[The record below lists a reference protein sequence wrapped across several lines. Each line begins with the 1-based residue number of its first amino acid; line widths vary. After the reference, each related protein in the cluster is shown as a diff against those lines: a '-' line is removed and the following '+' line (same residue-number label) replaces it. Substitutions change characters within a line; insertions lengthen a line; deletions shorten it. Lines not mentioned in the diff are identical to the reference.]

1 MVKTSP
7 QSLNVTSNKP
17 FSLTCSVRAEHEGN
31 PVNTI
36 IQWIHIDPSSNKM
49 KTALEAPLVSVP
61 QYGSGLSSSTLD
73 QFLTLAVLEYQV
85 VESVTE
91 SSTFIYHC
99 EATAL
104 NTTSFSDTTVF
115 VIVDT
120 GMLYLYCIYTIVR
133 HCNCRCRHKCY
144 H

>member
-17 FSLTCSVRAEHEGN
+17 FSLNCTVRAEHEGN

-49 KTALEAPLVSVP
+49 KTALEDPSVFDNSSVP
-61 QYGSGLSSSTLD
+61 QYGSGLLSSSPLD
-73 QFLTLAVLEYQV
+73 QFLTPAVLEYQI

-91 SSTFIYHC
+91 SSTIIYRC

-104 NTTSFSDTTVF
+104 NTTSFSDSTVF
-115 VIVDT
+115 VKKVKVAGIF
-120 GMLYLYCIYTIVR
+120 MLL
-133 HCNCRCRHKCY
+133 NPLLLL
-144 H
+144 